1 MQNMKTFKEDFIK
14 IYQSERGMLVLMIAN
29 LLLSVGL
36 FVFSILKLNPDVS
49 VVRIGYGDIDGYRD
63 GSWIDL
69 LAFPMLAII
78 FGILHNF
85 LAVRIFHKRG
95 GGMAKFFLLLTTAL
109 ILGAILVL
117 TRILGEG

>member
-1 MQNMKTFKEDFIK
+1 MKTFKEDFIK

-29 LLLSVGL
+29 LLLYVGL